1 VTTTRPIAY
10 LCAGAV
16 LLVAV
21 VIPWWAMG
29 ADSPVVNWWVPLTLA
44 LWGLTLTVGIVCLA
58 IRTSRSTG
66 LAIILATV
74 AGAMT
79 FVLLYMGAFA
89 LADWD

>member
-1 VTTTRPIAY
+1 VTTTRPITY

-29 ADSPVVNWWVPLTLA
+29 TDSPVVTWWVPLTLA
-44 LWGLTLTVGIVCLA
+44 LWGLTLAVGIVCA
-58 IRTSRSTG
+58 IRSSRSTG

-74 AGAMT
+74 AGAMA
-79 FVLLYMGAFA
+79 FELLYMGAFA
-89 LADWD
+89 LAAWD